1 VNLIKGVDERN
12 AHKRD
17 LPKTGINRQLF
28 LLLLQKAQTVWTNI
42 LIHQF
47 IVNALA
53 EDVGDGDHTSLAT
66 IPAGTHGKAKL
77 IDQRTTAYWP
87 VLSWLW
93 RYFREVD
100 PELKVTVY
108 INDGAEVKYGDIAFE
123 VEGSV
128 HCILKAE
135 RLVLN
140 SMQRMSG
147 IATTTNEVADILAGT
162 NTKVL
167 DTRKTTPGMRYLE
180 KWAVKIGGGVNHRFG
195 LYDMILIKDNHVDYA
210 GGIANAITNAQQYL
224 VDTNKKL
231 QIEIE
236 VRNLEEL
243 EEVLQTGGVDRILL
257 DNFKFDVLK
266 QAVAMIEGRYITE
279 ASGGI
284 TVDNV
289 ADYAACGVDY
299 VSMGALTHS
308 VKSLDMSLKAVK
320 Q

>member
-1 VNLIKGVDERN
+1 LDKKI
-12 AHKRD
+12 
-17 LPKTGINRQLF
+17 
-28 LLLLQKAQTVWTNI
+28 
-42 LIHQF
+42 IHQF
-47 IVNALA
+47 ITNALA

-66 IPAGTHGKAKL
+66 IPEGTNGKARL
-77 IDQRTTAYWP
+77 IIKDSG
-87 VLSWLW
+87 VLAGVELALAV
-93 RYFREVD
+93 FKEVD
-100 PELKVTVY
+100 PKLKVKVFLK
-108 INDGAEVKYGDIAFE
+108 DGTEVKPGDIAFE

-140 SMQRMSG
+140 AMQRMSG
-147 IATTTNEVADILAGT
+147 IATTTNEVVDILAGT

-167 DTRKTTPGMRYLE
+167 DTRKTTPGMRFLE

-210 GGIANAITNAQQYL
+210 GGIANAITNAHTYL
-224 VDTNKKL
+224 AEHDKTL

-236 VRNLEEL
+236 VRNLDEL
-243 EEVLQTGGVDRILL
+243 EEVLQAGGVDRILL

-284 TVDNV
+284 TLENV
-289 ADYAACGVDY
+289 RDYAACGVDY